1 MRTLL
6 ITLLL
11 LNSLVGQAN
20 PVTIFT
26 AKSVITMEPA
36 QSRASAVAVADGT
49 IVGVGTEESLQVW
62 IDARGGQ
69 VDRRFQDKIIMPGF
83 IDPHVH
89 PGLPAI
95 LTQLAF
101 LAPDDWSLPTGEF
114 PGAKNPADYQT
125 QLQNLAA
132 QHTANTPFGAWGYHE
147 LWHGKVRRQNL
158 DTWFPDRAVFIWQR
172 SFHEVIFNTKALEAF
187 GITQADV
194 EQAHGEADW
203 ESGHFWENG
212 LFAIIPKL
220 GHLFEPQNYLRG
232 TANFLEMVHRGGV
245 TTAVDMGLGISGDPN
260 TELAMLNQVVTSSGS
275 PMRLVLTPVVSKF
288 IQMGLSPEE
297 AVAQTATWRKQYAGQ
312 VSVRD
317 HFKLMVD
324 GAIFSALA
332 QFGAP
337 GYLDG
342 HEGVWLVPEEPLYQ
356 YARAFWKA
364 GYQLHAHSNGD
375 AATQRTL
382 DLLERLLEEHPRW
395 DHRFALEHFAYNRE
409 TQSRRIKELGA
420 IVSANP
426 YYHYIL
432 SDIYSTEQIG
442 PTRAEQM
449 VRLGS
454 LERLGVPFTFHS
466 DSPMAPLEP
475 LTLAWTATN
484 RETINGN
491 RTGQDERVSLDAA
504 LRAITIDAAW
514 AVGMEHE
521 IGSITAGKK
530 ADFVVLEEDPY
541 EVGAAGLRGIS
552 IWGTV
557 FEGRPAP
564 IQP

>member
-1 MRTLL
+1 MRTLF
-6 ITLLL
+6 ITLMLAA
-11 LNSLVGQAN
+11 SFAAQAE

-36 QSRASAVAVADGT
+36 QARASAVAVANGM
-49 IVGVGTEESLQVW
+49 VLGVGTEASLQVW
-62 IDARGGQ
+62 IDARGGE

-89 PGLPAI
+89 PSLPAI

-114 PGAKNPADYQT
+114 PGAKTPADYQT

-132 QHTANTPFGAWGYHE
+132 QHTSDTPFGAWGYHE
-147 LWHGKVRRQNL
+147 LWHGKIRRQNL
-158 DTWFPDRAVFIWQR
+158 DAWFPNQAVFIWQR

-187 GITQADV
+187 GITQDDA
-194 EQAHGEADW
+194 ERAHGEADW
-203 ESGHFWENG
+203 ASGHFWENG
-212 LFAIIPKL
+212 LFTIIPKL
-220 GHLFEPQNYLRG
+220 SYLFEPNNYLAG
-232 TANFLEMVHRGGV
+232 TANFLEMGHRGGV

-260 TELAMLNQVVTSSGS
+260 IELAMLDKVMNSSNA
-275 PMRLVLTPVVSKF
+275 PIRLVLTPVISKF
-288 IQMGLSPEE
+288 IQMGITPEA
-297 AVAQTATWRKQYAGQ
+297 AVEQTAKWREQYDGQ
-312 VSVRD
+312 VAVRN

-342 HEGVWLVPEEPLYQ
+342 HEGVWLVPEEPLHQ

-395 DHRFALEHFAYNRE
+395 DHRFALEHFAYSRE

-432 SDIYSTEQIG
+432 QL
-442 PTRAEQM
+442 Q
-449 VRLGS
+449 
-454 LERLGVPFTFHS
+454 
-466 DSPMAPLEP
+466 
-475 LTLAWTATN
+475 
-484 RETINGN
+484 
-491 RTGQDERVSLDAA
+491 
-504 LRAITIDAAW
+504 
-514 AVGMEHE
+514 AV
-521 IGSITAGKK
+521 
-530 ADFVVLEEDPY
+530 
-541 EVGAAGLRGIS
+541 
-552 IWGTV
+552 
-557 FEGRPAP
+557 
-564 IQP
+564 